1 MTTKEAMNRDPLMNE
16 MWSPDDIGGSDIRKD
31 FISRCHLMVKDGGF
45 LIFPFAVKQ
54 NNYKPEPFFSPKA
67 LFDWFYSKLTQ
78 SKEEAVK
85 EEREI
90 CRQIFID
97 EVDWAEW
104 SMSEIDAGKEFDE
117 ARASLTKTEGKE

>member
-1 MTTKEAMNRDPLMNE
+1 MTKEELRLEFVSYCGKTGIGSVLMMNE
-16 MWSPDDIGGSDIRKD
+16 
-31 FISRCHLMVKDGGF
+31 LF
-45 LIFPFAVKQ
+45 LA
-54 NNYKPEPFFSPKA
+54 
-67 LFDWFYSKLTQ
+67 FDWFYSKLTQ

>member
-1 MTTKEAMNRDPLMNE
+1 MTDIDKQLIDNFLADLADNEWIIDDPY
-16 MWSPDDIGGSDIRKD
+16 SPD
-31 FISRCHLMVKDGGF
+31 MVEMPLYELEKRIDS
-45 LIFPFAVKQ
+45 L
-54 NNYKPEPFFSPKA
+54 
-67 LFDWFYSKLTQ
+67 LTQ